1 MTAKRRTAGLAVAAI
16 LASSLSVMG
25 GCASDA
31 QTGALI
37 GSGVGAAAGA
47 GIDHRNRGRGA
58 LIGAG
63 VGAIG
68 GYIVGNEMDKQK
80 ARQHDEY

>member
-1 MTAKRRTAGLAVAAI
+1 MTATRRIAVPAAAI
-16 LASSLSVMG
+16 LASCLGVTG

-68 GYIVGNEMDKQK
+68 GYIFGNEMDKQK